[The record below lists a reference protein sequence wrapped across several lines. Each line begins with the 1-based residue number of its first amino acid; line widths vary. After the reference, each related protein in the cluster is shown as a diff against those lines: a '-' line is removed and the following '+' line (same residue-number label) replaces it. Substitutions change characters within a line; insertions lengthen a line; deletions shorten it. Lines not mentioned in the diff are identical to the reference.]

1 MAPSYRVAALPLMV
15 MILAGFGGPAHE
27 GAALQGLEDYQ
38 GALEEYKKA
47 QQTDPDNKKLDY
59 NMGGAYH
66 KLGEY
71 QEAAKAF
78 ERAAG
83 AGGALGE
90 DAAFNRGVALYRAGE
105 AAEKSGDMENAQKSY
120 AAAAEGYKAL
130 LKSGAGGDDSRH
142 NLELSL
148 ARIQEI
154 ENKKKQQSQQDK
166 KEGQDGDSKDEEKSH
181 DPREGEQ
188 SQKQDQSGQG
198 KQDKNPEPEQMNEKD
213 DRAREMT
220 PEEAKMTLNAIGKDE
235 QELKKELRKQAS
247 PPSRRPEKD
256 W

>member
-1 MAPSYRVAALPLMV
+1 
-15 MILAGFGGPAHE
+15 
-27 GAALQGLEDYQ
+27 
-38 GALEEYKKA
+38 
-47 QQTDPDNKKLDY
+47 KKLDY

-78 ERAAG
+78 ERAAN
-83 AGGALGE
+83 AEGALGG

-105 AAEKSGDMENAQKSY
+105 AAEKSGDMEKAQKSY

-142 NLELSL
+142 NLELAL
-148 ARIQEI
+148 ARVQEM
-154 ENKKKQQSQQDK
+154 ENKKKQQSQQDDK
-166 KEGQDGDSKDEEKSH
+166 DGKDGDSKKKKKSQ
-181 DPREGEQ
+181 DQQEGKQ
-188 SQKQDQSGQG
+188 SQKQDQSSQG
-198 KQDKNPEPEQMNEKD
+198 KQDKKPEPEQMDEKD
-213 DRAREMT
+213 NRARKMT

-235 QELKKELRKQAS
+235 QELKKELRKQAA